1 MKAAQ
6 SPTALPSPNPQS
18 PPGTEPADGYRPRG
32 GAYALRMVDE
42 SQLNLSGY
50 LRALARRWKLVAG
63 VFLVLALPG
72 VTLSVSGPDLYQ
84 ARVRIAIDQ
93 QTPELTAIRP
103 NAQVA
108 GDNEEIQTHAS
119 ELRSRAVARRAVER
133 LKIWQNAAFRAD
145 NEPHSWRAAVQWA
158 RDVVSGWFG
167 KRDAQPRGNPA
178 DDPGLVEAFLGR
190 VSVDPVPLTR
200 LIDIRYSSGDPRL
213 SADAANALAQAYVEY
228 DLESHFQSAKTASSW
243 LDGQLAEQKQRVSES
258 LAKLQ
263 QYREAQN
270 VPSLDDRQQ
279 NVVSQKLSDLNA
291 AVTRAKT
298 ERIAKEAI
306 YNQVA
311 AVQTG
316 KGALDTLPAILS
328 SAFIQ
333 QQKTQLAALQQE
345 RLRLSE
351 QYGEKHPEM
360 VRVNAAIQVVEA
372 RLQGEID
379 KIVQSVR
386 NDFLAAQANERSLTA
401 AYEQQKQE
409 AISLSRKS
417 VDYAALEREAQSNQ
431 QVYDS
436 LLAQAKQAG
445 MAGELRRSTV
455 RISDP
460 ASVPLAPIGP
470 KRKQNLLLAILGSA
484 LFAVG
489 LAFALDFFAREIS
502 APEEIERYLQ
512 VPFLGFVPV
521 IVSSEADRRPLLT
534 EVKDAGFGEAF
545 RRIRTH
551 VMLTAPPAGLRVV
564 MVTSTGPAEG
574 KTVVAC
580 NLAIA
585 LAKSRQGVIL
595 VDGDMRRPALSAL
608 FGEHLSPGLAEVLSG
623 QAQTA
628 AAMRETGIHGLVVM
642 AAGSGPENPAELLAS
657 PRFRGLLESLQESFQ
672 WVIIDAPPV
681 LAVTDAMLI
690 ANEVKNALFVVGS
703 DMTSRDAAETA
714 VSELRRAGSN
724 ILGGVLNKV
733 DLKRDSRYYSRYY
746 NPEYARYYHSAPGQQ
761 A

>member
-1 MKAAQ
+1 MQAAQ
-6 SPTALPSPNPQS
+6 PPSNH
-18 PPGTEPADGYRPRG
+18 PPVATPEHQEASRSRG
-32 GAYALRMVDE
+32 ATYALRGADE
-42 SQLNLSGY
+42 NQINLFAY
-50 LRALARRWKLVAG
+50 VRALARRWKLVAAT
-63 VFLVLALPG
+63 FLVLALPG
-72 VTLSVSGPDLYQ
+72 VLVSVSGPDLYQ

-103 NAQVA
+103 NAQVTS
-108 GDNEEIQTHAS
+108 DNEEIQTHAS

-133 LKIWQNAAFRAD
+133 LKIWQNPAFKAD
-145 NEPHSWRAAVQWA
+145 NEPHSWRAALQW
-158 RDVVSGWFG
+158 V
-167 KRDAQPRGNPA
+167 RDAVGSLMGNDASGASRGYRP
-178 DDPGLVEAFLGR
+178 DDPGLVQAFLGH

-200 LIDIRYSSGDPRL
+200 LIDISYSSGDPRL
-213 SADAANALAQAYVEY
+213 SADAANALAQAYVEH
-228 DLESHFQSAKTASSW
+228 DLDSRFQSARTASSW

-298 ERIAKEAI
+298 ERIAKEAV

-316 KGALDTLPAILS
+316 KGALDTLPSILS

-345 RLRLSE
+345 RTRLSE

-360 VRVNAAIQVVEA
+360 VRVNAAIQAVEA
-372 RLQGEID
+372 RLRGEID
-379 KIVQSVR
+379 KIVESVR
-386 NDFLAAQANERSLTA
+386 NDFLAAQANERSLA
-401 AYEQQKQE
+401 NAYEQQKLE
-409 AISLSRKS
+409 AIALSRKS

-431 QVYDS
+431 QVYDN

-460 ASVPLAPIGP
+460 ANVPLEPIGP
-470 KRKQNLLLAILGSA
+470 KRKQNLLLAVLGAA

-489 LAFALDFFAREIS
+489 LGFALDFFAREIS

-512 VPFLGFVPV
+512 LPFLGFVPV
-521 IVSSEADRRPLLT
+521 VAAAADRRPLLT
-534 EVKDAGFGEAF
+534 EAKDAGFGEAF

-574 KTVVAC
+574 KTVVAA

-608 FGEHLSPGLAEVLSG
+608 FGEKLSPGLAEVLAGGSL
-623 QAQTA
+623 A
-628 AAMRETGIHGLVVM
+628 ADAMRQTSVHGLMVM
-642 AAGSGPENPAELLAS
+642 AAGTGPDNPAELLAS
-657 PRFRGLLESLQESFQ
+657 PRFKTLLDSLQESFQ

-690 ANEVKNALFVVGS
+690 ANEVQNSLFVVGA
-703 DMTSRDAAETA
+703 DMTSRDAARTA
-714 VSELRRAGSN
+714 VDELRRAQSN
-724 ILGGVLNKV
+724 ILGAVLNKV
-733 DLKRDSRYYSRYY
+733 NLKRDSRYYSRYY
-746 NPEYARYYHSAPGQQ
+746 NPEYARYYHTTPEQQ